1 MVWVSTHSPVA
12 GLARVRHN
20 QHLLGRPRS
29 GQPFALAWCN
39 SKEAA
44 MSRAGVGWVIDRL
57 IGDRNLRLR
66 FAFDPVQTVVELYLR
81 GVDLS
86 VDEIDLLC
94 RTDVRVWVPGDSVRV
109 GARH

>member
-1 MVWVSTHSPVA
+1 M
-12 GLARVRHN
+12 
-20 QHLLGRPRS
+20 
-29 GQPFALAWCN
+29 AWGN

-44 MSRAGVGWVIDRL
+44 MSRAGVGCVIDRL
-57 IGDRNLRLR
+57 ITDRKLRLR

-94 RTDVRVWVPGDSVRV
+94 RTDARVWVPGDNMRIR
-109 GARH
+109 ARH